1 VSSQCSL
8 ATVVSFMFI
17 VVFGE
22 KDFGSKD
29 YGEPTRYLSGAF
41 S

>member
-1 VSSQCSL
+1 
-8 ATVVSFMFI
+8 MFI